1 MLTGY
6 YYNISLWKHFNK
18 YTMSF
23 WEKIFY
29 FVNCNFCRPSVSR
42 NVPEPPKVKRAE
54 PQSSGSKRKK
64 MTQVTV
70 CLHIYNYHS
79 NINLVFVISI
89 CKLLSRF
96 YIVLLI

>member
-1 MLTGY
+1 
-6 YYNISLWKHFNK
+6 
-18 YTMSF
+18 MSF

-70 CLHIYNYHS
+70 CLLIYNYHS